1 MCHSRHSNFKWS
13 GGGIRFALSKEMQY
27 HNAAAAEWNNEMK
40 QLSCSALLMLDKT
53 VDVVLLQPDD
63 ASG

>member
-1 MCHSRHSNFKWS
+1 MGENS
-13 GGGIRFALSKEMQY
+13 
-27 HNAAAAEWNNEMK
+27 AAAAEWNNEMK
-40 QLSCSALLMLDKT
+40 QLRLSWLALLMLDKT